1 MGIRRRIGSVALVL
15 ALLAVAR
22 IPGPSWGQEDQRI
35 GTVLAVEGTA
45 EVRAANATTWEPLQF
60 RAAVFPNDTVRTAAD
75 SKVKI
80 LLRDDSMMT
89 LAERSEMQLTEFLLT
104 PQQRRTIVSLTL
116 GKLRVVT
123 TRIFGAGSATEV
135 RTANTVAGVRGTT
148 FVVMFIPPEETEVA
162 VLDGV
167 VTVRNPNFPQF
178 EPVPANFR
186 TQVIG
191 DASPGQAT
199 ELPASERQALE
210 LGLRLTEQIPV
221 EVKPVTE
228 RQAAGPIRGEQM
240 TAGLVAPIAPV
251 TPPPPSVALL
261 PPGVQPA
268 APDPAAQLEQLVS
281 RTATINTAQAAEPPN
296 TQQQIITPDNMQT
309 ITTIQQ
315 RQPPPSPPPLRITIS
330 FPR

>member
-1 MGIRRRIGSVALVL
+1 
-15 ALLAVAR
+15 
-22 IPGPSWGQEDQRI
+22 
-35 GTVLAVEGTA
+35 
-45 EVRAANATTWEPLQF
+45 
-60 RAAVFPNDTVRTAAD
+60 
-75 SKVKI
+75 
-80 LLRDDSMMT
+80 
-89 LAERSEMQLTEFLLT
+89 
-104 PQQRRTIVSLTL
+104 
-116 GKLRVVT
+116 
-123 TRIFGAGSATEV
+123 
-135 RTANTVAGVRGTT
+135 
-148 FVVMFIPPEETEVA
+148 
-162 VLDGV
+162 
-167 VTVRNPNFPQF
+167 VRNPNFPQF
-178 EPVPANFR
+178 EPVSANFH

-191 DASPGQAT
+191 DAPPGQAT

-210 LGLRLTEQIPV
+210 LGLRMTEQIPV

-228 RQAAGPIRGEQM
+228 RQAAGPIRGEQL

-251 TPPPPSVALL
+251 TPPLPSVALL
-261 PPGVQPA
+261 PPGVQPV